1 MNARKKIG
9 SFMAAVGMTAGMG
22 AGPVSRQQ
30 HRFVAA
36 NSEIPG
42 QGRTCADDQVR
53 TTQSVGRHVAK
64 SRSLC
69 GTQR

>member
-1 MNARKKIG
+1 MKRTQEDRVIHGRRADDRW
-9 SFMAAVGMTAGMG
+9 TG

-53 TTQSVGRHVAK
+53 TTQSVGRHVAM